1 MKENSSKSLLMK
13 NNLSHKYNNNVSV
26 TLWDTIYNNQF
37 LFSNRQKKDE
47 NENNS
52 IKDNYIHLLKR

>member
-1 MKENSSKSLLMK
+1 MK

-52 IKDNYIHLLKR
+52 IKDNYFYLLQR